1 MWMRLAMVG
10 VGKMG
15 KSILEGM
22 LRAGFLSPGEIG
34 VMDHPERT
42 QQIAEQY
49 SVTALT
55 PDDLRRAER
64 VLIGVQPKDFSVL
77 APRIVHPNTGYLSIM
92 AGVSTAVLSR
102 RLGTR
107 RVVRAMPNVAATI
120 GRSSTA
126 LTAPPEAEEAGDLE
140 FARQLFATVGDVY
153 DLPERLFNAF
163 TGMSA
168 SAPAYIALVAEAL
181 ADGGVKQGIPRAQA
195 LKLAADVLVST
206 GELLRRKHPAVVK
219 EEVASPGGTTIYGL
233 AALEARSLRAA
244 LIEAVEAATERG
256 FALGEDE

>member
-1 MWMRLAMVG
+1 M
-10 VGKMG
+10 
-15 KSILEGM
+15 
-22 LRAGFLSPGEIG
+22 
-34 VMDHPERT
+34 
-42 QQIAEQY
+42 
-49 SVTALT
+49 
-55 PDDLRRAER
+55 
-64 VLIGVQPKDFSVL
+64 
-77 APRIVHPNTGYLSIM
+77 
-92 AGVSTAVLSR
+92 
-102 RLGTR
+102 
-107 RVVRAMPNVAATI
+107 
-120 GRSSTA
+120 
-126 LTAPPEAEEAGDLE
+126 
-140 FARQLFATVGDVY
+140 GDVY